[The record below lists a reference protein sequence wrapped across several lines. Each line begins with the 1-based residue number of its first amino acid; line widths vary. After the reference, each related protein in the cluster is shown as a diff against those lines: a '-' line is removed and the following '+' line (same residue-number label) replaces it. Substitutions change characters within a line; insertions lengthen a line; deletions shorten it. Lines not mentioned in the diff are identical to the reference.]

1 MKKIFIATGN
11 AHKIEEF
18 LDIFKTLN
26 LDVELISPKDF
37 NDTSEPVE
45 DGKSYQENS
54 YIKAKYFYDKYHY
67 PTIADDSGV
76 EIDFFDGKPGI
87 YSARFLDGK
96 PYSEKN
102 DYITKQMEGSTN
114 RGASFHCA
122 VTYIEND
129 VVKTYEGV
137 VYGTIAPKPM
147 GVEGF
152 GYDPIFITN
161 GYDKTNALMGQEFK
175 NEHSHRAIALRK
187 WAEDLEK

>member
-18 LDIFKTLN
+18 SDIFKTMN

-37 NDTSEPVE
+37 NDNSEPVE
-45 DGKSYQENS
+45 DGNTYEENS
-54 YIKAKYFYDKYHY
+54 YIKAKYWYDKYHY

-87 YSARFLDGK
+87 YYARFLDGK
-96 PYSEKN
+96 SYSEKN
-102 DYITKQMEGSTN
+102 DYITSEMKGSAN

-129 VVKTYEGV
+129 VVKTYKGI
-137 VYGTIAPKPM
+137 VYGTIADKPM
-147 GVEGF
+147 GTEGF

>member
-11 AHKIEEF
+11 THKIEEF
-18 LDIFKTLN
+18 SDIFKTMN

-37 NDTSEPVE
+37 NDNSEPVE
-45 DGKSYQENS
+45 DGKTYEENS
-54 YIKAKYFYDKYHY
+54 YIKAKYWYDKYHY

-96 PYSEKN
+96 SYREKN
-102 DYITKQMEGSTN
+102 DYITCQMKGSTN

-129 VVKTYEGV
+129 EVKTYKGI
-137 VYGTIAPKPM
+137 VYGTIADKPM
-147 GVEGF
+147 GTEGF

-161 GYDKTNALMGQEFK
+161 GYDKTNALMGQQFK
-175 NEHSHRAIALRK
+175 NEHSHRAMALRK
-187 WAEDLEK
+187 WAEDFEK